1 MALTLKVVPPS
12 QGARW
17 VREGF
22 VQFGRRPLAYTLLF
36 VGFLMAAM
44 LLAIVPYIGGV
55 LQMMSLPLLSLGFMI
70 ATREAAHGRPFG
82 PLAFIAPLR
91 GPRER
96 RQSLLVLCALYGAGA
111 VLILLAVDA
120 MSGQAMMR
128 LQELIARSDSTPEE
142 VDALLSEPGITTAL
156 FIGGLLAALMSLPFW
171 HAPALVHWAG
181 QKPGQALFSSTL
193 AVWRNKGAFLVYGLT
208 WTGVIFAFGTLTALV
223 FGLFGARQLAAMAA
237 LPAGLMFSTAFYASL
252 LATFDDSFGTTT
264 GEPETRAA
272 ASGA

>member
-1 MALTLKVVPPS
+1 MALTLQVVPPL

-22 VQFGRRPLAYTLLF
+22 VQFTRRPLAYTLLF
-36 VGFLMAAM
+36 VIFLIAAM
-44 LLAIVPYIGGV
+44 LLALVPLVGGL

-70 ATREAAHGRPFG
+70 ATQDAQRGRPVG
-82 PLAFIAPLR
+82 PQAFLAPLR

-96 RQSLLVLCALYGAGA
+96 RQSLLSLCVLYGVCA

-120 MSGQAMMR
+120 LSGQAMLR
-128 LQELIARSDSTPEE
+128 LQQLVGQGDSTPEE
-142 VDALLSEPGITTAL
+142 VDALLGESGVTTAL
-156 FIGGLLAALMSLPFW
+156 FGGGVLATLLSLPFW

-181 QKPGQALFSSTL
+181 QRPGQALFSSTL

-208 WTGVIFAFGTLTALV
+208 WTLLIFAFGTFTALV
-223 FGLFGARQLAAMAA
+223 FGLLGARQLAAMAA

-252 LATFDDSFGTTT
+252 LATYEDCFGTSTATDT
-264 GEPETRAA
+264 GPT
-272 ASGA
+272 SG